1 MQVRTTSRT
10 SDFVEAF
17 ILKASTEPLPAG
29 SYYVDID
36 EELIAG
42 ASFPAYRRTMTLLH
56 LQPDAK
62 GPGTRQT
69 LVVDGHELDAA
80 LARDQAQASLRTRP
94 V

>member
-10 SDFVEAF
+10 IDFVEAF

-42 ASFPAYRRTMTLLH
+42 A
-56 LQPDAK
+56 
-62 GPGTRQT
+62 
-69 LVVDGHELDAA
+69 
-80 LARDQAQASLRTRP
+80 
-94 V
+94 